1 MSNKPKVSQY
11 GSVDPAPPI
20 MHGEINDW
28 ESSLTDSNIPMF
40 QRMRNVFSLRNDGTD
55 AACIALCSGFNSNSA
70 LLRHEVAY
78 VLGQMQNQ
86 VARYLNGAHKQI
98 EGMYKMIDKVQ
109 DRNLAG
115 SDPMGGM

>member
-1 MSNKPKVSQY
+1 MSKIRLAKLLKEQQQGAVDYQY
-11 GSVDPAPPI
+11 FLEQSDGL
-20 MHGEINDW
+20 
-28 ESSLTDSNIPMF
+28 LTAVEDF
-40 QRMRNVFSLRNDGTD
+40 QKEFSTALE
-55 AACIALCSGFNSNSA
+55 AAEEETGNPQ
-70 LLRHEVAY
+70 Y
-78 VLGQMQNQ
+78 QQMQNQ

>member
-1 MSNKPKVSQY
+1 
-11 GSVDPAPPI
+11 
-20 MHGEINDW
+20 
-28 ESSLTDSNIPMF
+28 
-40 QRMRNVFSLRNDGTD
+40 
-55 AACIALCSGFNSNSA
+55 
-70 LLRHEVAY
+70 
-78 VLGQMQNQ
+78 MQNQ

>member
-1 MSNKPKVSQY
+1 MSKIRLAKLLKEQQQGAVDYQY
-11 GSVDPAPPI
+11 FLEQSNGL
-20 MHGEINDW
+20 
-28 ESSLTDSNIPMF
+28 LTAVEDF
-40 QRMRNVFSLRNDGTD
+40 QKEFSTALE
-55 AACIALCSGFNSNSA
+55 AAEEETGN
-70 LLRHEVAY
+70 RQY
-78 VLGQMQNQ
+78 QQMQNQ

>member
-1 MSNKPKVSQY
+1 MSRIKLSKLLKEQQQGAVDYQY
-11 GSVDPAPPI
+11 FLEQSNGLLTAVEDFEKEIVTALEAA
-20 MHGEINDW
+20 GEETGN
-28 ESSLTDSNIPMF
+28 P
-40 QRMRNVFSLRNDGTD
+40 Q
-55 AACIALCSGFNSNSA
+55 
-70 LLRHEVAY
+70 Y
-78 VLGQMQNQ
+78 QQMQNQ

>member
-1 MSNKPKVSQY
+1 MSKIRLAKLLKEQQQGAVDYQYFLEQSDGLLTAVEDFQKEFSTALEAAEEQTGNSQY
-11 GSVDPAPPI
+11 
-20 MHGEINDW
+20 
-28 ESSLTDSNIPMF
+28 
-40 QRMRNVFSLRNDGTD
+40 Q
-55 AACIALCSGFNSNSA
+55 
-70 LLRHEVAY
+70 
-78 VLGQMQNQ
+78 QMQNQ

>member
-1 MSNKPKVSQY
+1 MSNIRLAKLLKEQSEPIDYQY
-11 GSVDPAPPI
+11 YLEQINGLMDAMNDFEKELSTALEAAEEQTGNPA
-20 MHGEINDW
+20 
-28 ESSLTDSNIPMF
+28 
-40 QRMRNVFSLRNDGTD
+40 
-55 AACIALCSGFNSNSA
+55 
-70 LLRHEVAY
+70 Y
-78 VLGQMQNQ
+78 KQMQNQ

>member
-1 MSNKPKVSQY
+1 MSKIRLAKLLKEQQQGAVDYQYFLEQINGLLTAVEDFQKEFSTALEAAEEQTGNSQY
-11 GSVDPAPPI
+11 
-20 MHGEINDW
+20 
-28 ESSLTDSNIPMF
+28 
-40 QRMRNVFSLRNDGTD
+40 Q
-55 AACIALCSGFNSNSA
+55 
-70 LLRHEVAY
+70 
-78 VLGQMQNQ
+78 QMQNQ

>member
-1 MSNKPKVSQY
+1 MSRIKLSKLLKEQQQGAVDYKYFLEQSDGLLTAVEDFQKEFTTALEAAEEETGNPQY
-11 GSVDPAPPI
+11 
-20 MHGEINDW
+20 
-28 ESSLTDSNIPMF
+28 
-40 QRMRNVFSLRNDGTD
+40 Q
-55 AACIALCSGFNSNSA
+55 
-70 LLRHEVAY
+70 
-78 VLGQMQNQ
+78 QMQNQ

>member
-1 MSNKPKVSQY
+1 MSKIRLAKLLKEQQQGAVDYQY
-11 GSVDPAPPI
+11 FLEQSEGLLTAVEDFQKEFSTALEAAEEQTGNPA
-20 MHGEINDW
+20 
-28 ESSLTDSNIPMF
+28 
-40 QRMRNVFSLRNDGTD
+40 
-55 AACIALCSGFNSNSA
+55 
-70 LLRHEVAY
+70 Y
-78 VLGQMQNQ
+78 KQMQNQ

>member
-1 MSNKPKVSQY
+1 MKLNDLLKEQSQPLDY
-11 GSVDPAPPI
+11 QYFLDQSDG
-20 MHGEINDW
+20 
-28 ESSLTDSNIPMF
+28 SLTAIEDF
-40 QRMRNVFSLRNDGTD
+40 QKEFAT
-55 AACIALCSGFNSNSA
+55 ALESA
-70 LLRHEVAY
+70 EEQTGNPAY
-78 VLGQMQNQ
+78 KQMQNQ

>member
-1 MSNKPKVSQY
+1 MSKIKLSKLLKEQQQGAVDYQY
-11 GSVDPAPPI
+11 FLEQSNGLLTAVEDFEKEIVTALEAA
-20 MHGEINDW
+20 GEETGN
-28 ESSLTDSNIPMF
+28 P
-40 QRMRNVFSLRNDGTD
+40 Q
-55 AACIALCSGFNSNSA
+55 
-70 LLRHEVAY
+70 Y
-78 VLGQMQNQ
+78 QQMQNQ

>member
-1 MSNKPKVSQY
+1 MSKIRLAKLLKEQQQGAVDYQY
-11 GSVDPAPPI
+11 FLEQSDGL
-20 MHGEINDW
+20 
-28 ESSLTDSNIPMF
+28 LTAVEDF
-40 QRMRNVFSLRNDGTD
+40 QKEFSTALE
-55 AACIALCSGFNSNSA
+55 AAQEETGNPQ
-70 LLRHEVAY
+70 Y
-78 VLGQMQNQ
+78 QQMQNQ